1 MKVALDIATKTGWC
15 TETAY
20 GTWDKNRIVGR
31 AEREVVR
38 FKSKVR
44 EMIAM
49 EGIT

>member
-1 MKVALDIATKTGWC
+1 MKVLALDIATKTGWC

-20 GTWDKNRIVGR
+20 GTWEKPNRESEGMRSV
-31 AEREVVR
+31 